1 MGLKLV
7 LKVSCI
13 CFLLF
18 SSGSCFPQTMKGQT
32 SPAVTA
38 SARSAGTNPG
48 HDGSTGGEAGSGSGS
63 SGSTGEELDSGPEH
77 NGSAGGEVSCCSSA
91 GSWSFGSGG
100 SNGGGVDPGSAG
112 STAGGVGPSNSAGS
126 WSISPGSSTGGG
138 VGPGSSPGSWSFSPG
153 SSTGVAVGP
162 GSWSFGLGSSSGGW
176 VGPGSSS
183 GGWVGP
189 RSSPGSWSLSPGS
202 TSGGGISSS
211 AGHWSFSPG
220 SSTGVAVGPGGW
232 SFGLGSS
239 SGGWVG
245 PRSSPGGWSFAPVGP
260 IGEVR
265 PTWSNGYSF
274 LGGVPYQNYPVLS
287 SSFLNHPWNWMPLR
301 PFPDFNAWSTYEVPL
316 GMVALLPQVPS
327 FPSSHLVQTGTGY
340 QRGREVLSHSKYSNN
355 ILGHHPLSPV
365 LPQYPRRAS
374 GFQGIKV

>member
-48 HDGSTGGEAGSGSGS
+48 HDGSTGREAGSGPGS
-63 SGSTGEELDSGPEH
+63 SGSTGEEAGSGSGPNGSTGGELDSGPEH
-77 NGSAGGEVSCCSSA
+77 NGSAGGEVSSA
-91 GSWSFGSGG
+91 GGWSFGSGS

-112 STAGGVGPSNSAGS
+112 STAGGVGPGNSAGS

-138 VGPGSSPGSWSFSPG
+138 VGPGNSAGSWSFSPG

-162 GSWSFGLGSSSGGW
+162 GS
-176 VGPGSSS
+176 
-183 GGWVGP
+183 
-189 RSSPGSWSLSPGS
+189 SPGSWSFNPGS

-211 AGHWSFSPG
+211 AGHWSFIPG

-287 SSFLNHPWNWMPLR
+287 SSFLNHPWNWMPPR

-327 FPSSHLVQTGTGY
+327 LPSSHLVQTGTGY

>member
-138 VGPGSSPGSWSFSPG
+138 VGPSNSAGSWSISPGSSTGGGVGPGSSPGSWSFSPG

-176 VGPGSSS
+176 VGP
-183 GGWVGP
+183 
-189 RSSPGSWSLSPGS
+189 
-202 TSGGGISSS
+202 
-211 AGHWSFSPG
+211 
-220 SSTGVAVGPGGW
+220 
-232 SFGLGSS
+232 GSS

>member
-48 HDGSTGGEAGSGSGS
+48 HDGSTGGEAGSGPGS
-63 SGSTGEELDSGPEH
+63 SGSTGEEAGSGSGPNGSTGGELDSGPEH
-77 NGSAGGEVSCCSSA
+77 NGSAGGEVSSA
-91 GSWSFGSGG
+91 GGWSFGSGS

-112 STAGGVGPSNSAGS
+112 STAGGVGPGNSAGS
-126 WSISPGSSTGGG
+126 WSFI
-138 VGPGSSPGSWSFSPG
+138 
-153 SSTGVAVGP
+153 
-162 GSWSFGLGSSSGGW
+162 
-176 VGPGSSS
+176 
-183 GGWVGP
+183 
-189 RSSPGSWSLSPGS
+189 
-202 TSGGGISSS
+202 
-211 AGHWSFSPG
+211 PG

-287 SSFLNHPWNWMPLR
+287 SSFLNHPWNWMPPR

-327 FPSSHLVQTGTGY
+327 LPSSHLVQTGTGY